1 MLRAIAGSLP
11 HRVEVACKTWDRS
24 QDALSKERATELQQ
38 ADKESPLRRNLV
50 SALIGGVGLWLFL
63 SLGLQVIG
71 KISPY
76 AGATSDWLQRYPI
89 PWHLA
94 TLALSFVVAGA
105 LAFAQSRLRKR
116 SLRAAV
122 LTGIL
127 MGLFGIVGLLAGGL
141 NAGMFELAAI
151 RAVVL
156 LLGVVGA
163 SILVFLSRK
172 QERSRFTVSPPVR

>member
-1 MLRAIAGSLP
+1 MAPHRRYGGRQDDEYQVMAHRLEVRTRSCSRRCHVNVMLRAIAGSLP

-76 AGATSDWLQRYPI
+76 AG
-89 PWHLA
+89 
-94 TLALSFVVAGA
+94 
-105 LAFAQSRLRKR
+105 
-116 SLRAAV
+116 
-122 LTGIL
+122 
-127 MGLFGIVGLLAGGL
+127 
-141 NAGMFELAAI
+141 
-151 RAVVL
+151 
-156 LLGVVGA
+156 
-163 SILVFLSRK
+163 
-172 QERSRFTVSPPVR
+172 